1 MVSIILVVLGV
12 VMALALCHKEEKTYE
27 EKVAVFAEENAKFSK
42 NQIVFLGDSITE
54 KYNLNRNYRDLDL
67 DCYNRGISGDTTT
80 WLLSRLQVSIF
91 DISPAIIVL
100 MIGTNDINNGRTP
113 EEISNTYN
121 TILQLISTNLPDT
134 LVYCMSIIPQNN
146 EHSNNASHNNVT
158 IMETNAQIEVL
169 AEDYGYEY
177 INLYDRLLDEDEML
191 QDRYTNDG
199 LHLNKRGYKVWT
211 DIMKRILN

>member
-1 MVSIILVVLGV
+1 MLGV
-12 VMALALCHKEEKTYE
+12 VMALVLCHKEEKTYE

-54 KYNLNRNYRDLDL
+54 KYNLSKNYRDLDL

-113 EEISNTYN
+113 EEISDTYH

-146 EHSNNASHNNVT
+146 EYSNNASHNNVT